1 MILLYLEWV
10 FLKSLRCI
18 MNSQLENIIF
28 QNKGLDTWQSKEHA
42 ALLTELINELI
53 NTDFPKLIQLVYR
66 LDIPEKK
73 LKENLASYD
82 KKDAAEIISAMI
94 INRQSEKII
103 SREKFSRKD
112 SENNEERW

>member
-10 FLKSLRCI
+10 FLKSQHCI

-28 QNKGLDTWQSKEHA
+28 QNSGLDTWQSKEHA
-42 ALLTELINELI
+42 ALLAALINELI
-53 NTDFPKLIQLVYR
+53 ITDFPALIQLLYR
-66 LDIPEKK
+66 IDIPEKK
-73 LKENLASYD
+73 LKENLALYD
-82 KKDAAEIISAMI
+82 KEDAAEIIADMI
-94 INRQSEKII
+94 IKRQVEKII